1 MEYRVLLQYGR
12 HALVE
17 TETHYIVACEYDETQ
32 PKGQQ
37 WGYGLYSLRWSE
49 CQIENVNALYNA
61 IETFREKTEENYIP
75 RKRLEE
81 LATKFKD
88 GLIEDD
94 EESAMEYFDYECEMT
109 DEEKEWFGIDKDME
123 ITVLDR
129 RTSNNQSTDNLGD
142 FVYCCNCGRTMLVDL
157 GTQKC
162 PECGEETLMW
172 ADENN
177 KEVDEDFFSENG
189 DYILADIES

>member
-1 MEYRVLLQYGR
+1 MEYKMLLRIGR
-12 HALVE
+12 YALIE
-17 TETHYIVACEYDETQ
+17 TKIQYIVACRYDETQ
-32 PKGQQ
+32 PKGQH
-37 WGYGLYSLRWSE
+37 WGYGLYFTHWNKNE
-49 CQIENVNALYNA
+49 AEKAHMLYSA

-75 RKRLEE
+75 RSRLEE
-81 LATKFKD
+81 LAIKFKD
-88 GLIEDD
+88 GLIEDN
-94 EESAMEYFDYECEMT
+94 EETAMEYFNNICEMT
-109 DEEKEWFGIDKDME
+109 EEEKEWFGIDKDME

-162 PECGEETLMW
+162 PKCGEETLMW